1 MPISRFLIRCFVALL
16 LAAPAAPLAAEPSW
30 RDFPG
35 VSNTSFVEPNGHRA
49 IQLSIDVPA
58 EPQAAF
64 DAFATAE
71 GFRSWA
77 VPVAQIDLRTG
88 GIIESS
94 YGPAARLGSRDNIRN
109 EILAYVPGRLLVI
122 RNVQA
127 PRSFVHPELFQRTV
141 TVIEFAPAGPGRARV
156 TITNTGYGAG
166 EGFDRLYRQF
176 EWGDAFSLASLRRR
190 FEQGPV
196 DWSQGEP
203 QAAAVAATERVEGRL
218 QTGEVRGFGVL
229 VEERARGRSCAPAW
243 RAHRGRGRGRPRRR
257 GNCRSHSRRNKR
269 DRRS

>member
-1 MPISRFLIRCFVALL
+1 MTRFIARLCGALA
-16 LAAPAAPLAAEPSW
+16 LAALASSVSAQPSW

-35 VSNTSFVEPNGHRA
+35 VSNTSFVEPNGDRA
-49 IQLSIDVPA
+49 IQLSIEVPA

-77 VPVAQIDLRTG
+77 VPVAQVDLRTG

-94 YGPAARLGSRDNIRN
+94 YGAGARIGDRDNIRN

-122 RNVQA
+122 RTVQA
-127 PRSFVHPELFQRTV
+127 PRSFVDPELFQRTV

-156 TITNTGYGAG
+156 TITNSGYGRG

-196 DWSQGEP
+196 DWSRGEP
-203 QAAAVAATERVEGRL
+203 LAEAAAATERVEGR
-218 QTGEVRGFGVL
+218 R
-229 VEERARGRSCAPAW
+229 
-243 RAHRGRGRGRPRRR
+243 
-257 GNCRSHSRRNKR
+257 
-269 DRRS
+269 